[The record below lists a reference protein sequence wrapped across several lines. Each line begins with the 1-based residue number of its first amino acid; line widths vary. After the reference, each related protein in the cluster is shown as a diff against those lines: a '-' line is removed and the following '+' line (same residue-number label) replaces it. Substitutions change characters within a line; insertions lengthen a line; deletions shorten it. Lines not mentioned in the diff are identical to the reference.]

1 MNETTFNELAEWV
14 TEAGLIGR
22 SETELMA
29 GFCRRVVEAGV
40 PLARALVILDTLHPI
55 YEGRAFLW
63 RSDTPETAEIREYGR
78 TNEGE
83 AAESWRRSVFFHL
96 LQSGEKMLRRR
107 LTAGD
112 PVDFLSFKEARDE
125 GMTDY
130 LALIHRF
137 ADEGVIGEM
146 DCVYSAWSSDAADGF
161 DEAAVAALKRL
172 APFLKLALKSAA
184 LARVA
189 GTLAETYLGRD
200 PGRRVMSGRI
210 VRGVAEKIG
219 AVLWY
224 SDLHGYTQ
232 ISDNSPPEQII
243 PLLNDYAEVVISAVH
258 RHGGDVLKLVGDG
271 TLAIFTAGN
280 RQEACL
286 AALAAAAQ
294 VRKGKPEPGRPADH
308 CGLSRAACRRRLL
321 RQCWQQG
328 SSGFHRH
335 RPGRQRG
342 QPHPGDEPF
351 SRAGSAAVGEL
362 RRRARSRNAKP
373 AGFGRP
379 LRLARR
385 RAAAGALHPRTRFLS
400 RKLRAIRAQKLAL
413 CASAGLDEGA
423 QYVVDARLVPLPRI
437 AKPIQ
442 HVGIDPNV
450 DMLLTRR

>member
-1 MNETTFNELAEWV
+1 MNETTFNELAGWV

-63 RSDTPETAEIREYGR
+63 RSDRPETAEIREYGR

-161 DEAAVAALKRL
+161 GEAAVAALKRL

-271 TLAIFTAGN
+271 TLAIFTTEN
-280 RQEACL
+280 RQSACL

-294 VRKGKPEPGRPADH
+294 VRQGAARLNESRSQGGLPTTAVYLALHVGDVFYGNVGSKDRLDFTVIGPAVNEVSRILAMSRSVEQDLLLSASFADALGPGMRSRLVSVGRYALRGVAQPQELFTPEPDFHIALPA
-308 CGLSRAACRRRLL
+308 S
-321 RQCWQQG
+321 
-328 SSGFHRH
+328 
-335 RPGRQRG
+335 
-342 QPHPGDEPF
+342 
-351 SRAGSAAVGEL
+351 V
-362 RRRARSRNAKP
+362 KP
-373 AGFGRP
+373 
-379 LRLARR
+379 
-385 RAAAGALHPRTRFLS
+385 
-400 RKLRAIRAQKLAL
+400 
-413 CASAGLDEGA
+413 
-423 QYVVDARLVPLPRI
+423 V
-437 AKPIQ
+437 
-442 HVGIDPNV
+442 
-450 DMLLTRR
+450 